1 MSYQQFIQQSVAEGV
16 SLQQKFFQTH
26 AHRIEEVALEMAERF
41 RRGKKLLVF
50 GNGGSAADAQHMAS
64 ELVGRFSNDSR
75 RQTALS
81 AFALSTDTSILT
93 SVSNDFGFEWA
104 FARQIAAHGQE
115 GDLAVAIST
124 TGNSPNVLRGVEE
137 AKARRLMTIGFC
149 GRDGGRLAGL
159 VEECFT
165 VESNSTA
172 RIQEV
177 HGLLIHLLCE
187 IVDREMIRCEREAVR
202 PSGTVPA

>member
-1 MSYQQFIQQSVAEGV
+1 VAEGIA
-16 SLQQKFFQTH
+16 LMQKFFTLN
-26 AHRIEEVALEMAERF
+26 ANRIEHAALEITLRLNQ
-41 RRGKKLLVF
+41 GKKLLVF
-50 GNGGSAADAQHMAS
+50 GNGGSAADAQHLVS

-81 AFALSTDTSILT
+81 AFALSTDPSILT
-93 SVSNDFGFEWA
+93 SVSNDFGFEWS

-115 GDLAVAIST
+115 GDVAVAIST
-124 TGNSPNVLRGVEE
+124 SGNSPNVLKAVEE
-137 AKARRLMTIGFC
+137 AKKRRMMTVGLS
-149 GRDGGRLAGL
+149 GRDGGKLAAM
-159 VEECFT
+159 VEACFT

-187 IVDREMIRCEREAVR
+187 IIDQEMIEQERSALR
-202 PSGTVPA
+202 PSRVVSS